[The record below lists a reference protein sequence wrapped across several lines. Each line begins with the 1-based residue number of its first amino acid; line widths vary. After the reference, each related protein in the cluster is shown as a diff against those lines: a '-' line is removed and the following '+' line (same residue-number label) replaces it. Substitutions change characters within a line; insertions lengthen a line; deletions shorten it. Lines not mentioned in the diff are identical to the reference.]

1 MINST
6 CVYRVVL
13 EYTNMLYQELYK
25 GYDELRGADTM
36 LKDMILTYSEEAEL
50 RGIEKGIEKNT
61 FEIARKMLDRGMA
74 LADIVEIVGLPL
86 EKVQTL
92 AQG

>member
-1 MINST
+1 
-6 CVYRVVL
+6 
-13 EYTNMLYQELYK
+13 MLYQELYK